1 MRGPLA
7 AVGGAAARHPW
18 ITIAVWVVLM
28 AVAVGTAV
36 TGVAGDSLFQR
47 LKSEAPSADGES
59 SHADDV
65 LAGDDEQR
73 STVTL
78 LVYGVPAASAEALQT
93 FADLTDAAD
102 RIPHASVLGP
112 IPSEDGEGFLV
123 TTVVE
128 GVAGGAP
135 DDDAVDAAVAD
146 LRDAASQLRQSHPDA
161 TVEVGGG
168 SLLVDSIVE
177 LSERDLQRGEAVAL
191 PIALV
196 VMLIV
201 FGGFIAAGIPLI
213 GAGVS
218 IAGALGA
225 LLAFTYLLD
234 IDTTVVNVVTAV
246 GLGLSIDYG
255 LLIVSRFREEHRR
268 AGIAG
273 REGRLAAIVRT
284 ADTAGRTVLFSG
296 VTFAI
301 ASIGLLV
308 FEPRIV
314 RAIGLGAIAV
324 TVIAIAMALTLVPAL
339 LSLTGD
345 RLLRPG
351 ALTRIPGVGRLIAR
365 FGDVAPDEGFF
376 SRLTRR
382 VQRHPA
388 IITIACA
395 LLLVLLGSP
404 LASLRLANTS
414 VDALPASSTQHEF
427 LDQLAEHFPEATNPR
442 VALVTTTRSD
452 AERWAESVTDISG
465 VTSVGEPRESG
476 DGWRTVVRVD
486 PADGIDVVGA
496 IRAERPALQDAGL
509 GGAWVTGTDART
521 LDFSQSLLRSA
532 PWAALIIAL
541 GTMVFLFL
549 MTGSVVVPL
558 KALIASALSLGASI
572 GVLVWGFQLG
582 NFAPV
587 MGFDAADVHGVDVL
601 VLLLTFAFG
610 FGLAMDYEMF
620 ILSRITE
627 QVRAGVPDREAIARG
642 LQRSGRIITSAA
654 LIIIVV
660 FAGFATGDLMVIK
673 QLGTALAVAVLLDAT
688 LVRCLLVPA
697 FMTWQQRIMWWA
709 PAPLKRLYA
718 RFSLSD

>member
-1 MRGPLA
+1 
-7 AVGGAAARHPW
+7 
-18 ITIAVWVVLM
+18 
-28 AVAVGTAV
+28 
-36 TGVAGDSLFQR
+36 
-47 LKSEAPSADGES
+47 
-59 SHADDV
+59 
-65 LAGDDEQR
+65 
-73 STVTL
+73 
-78 LVYGVPAASAEALQT
+78 
-93 FADLTDAAD
+93 
-102 RIPHASVLGP
+102 VLGP

-128 GVAGGAP
+128 GVSGGAP

-146 LRDAASQLRQSHPDA
+146 LRDAASQLRQSHPEA

-168 SLLVDSIVE
+168 ALLVDSIVE
-177 LSERDLQRGEAVAL
+177 LSEQDLQRGEAVAL

-225 LLAFTYLLD
+225 LLAFTYVLD

-301 ASIGLLV
+301 ASVGLLV

-351 ALTRIPGVGRLIAR
+351 ALTRVPGVGRLITR
-365 FGDVAPDEGFF
+365 FGDVAPDEGLF

-388 IITIACA
+388 IITVACA

-427 LDQLAEHFPEATNPR
+427 LDQLVQHFPEATNPR

-452 AERWAESVTDISG
+452 AERWAASVTDISG
-465 VTSVGEPRESG
+465 VESVGAPR
-476 DGWRTVVRVD
+476 
-486 PADGIDVVGA
+486 
-496 IRAERPALQDAGL
+496 
-509 GGAWVTGTDART
+509 
-521 LDFSQSLLRSA
+521 
-532 PWAALIIAL
+532 
-541 GTMVFLFL
+541 
-549 MTGSVVVPL
+549 
-558 KALIASALSLGASI
+558 
-572 GVLVWGFQLG
+572 
-582 NFAPV
+582 
-587 MGFDAADVHGVDVL
+587 
-601 VLLLTFAFG
+601 
-610 FGLAMDYEMF
+610 
-620 ILSRITE
+620 
-627 QVRAGVPDREAIARG
+627 
-642 LQRSGRIITSAA
+642 
-654 LIIIVV
+654 
-660 FAGFATGDLMVIK
+660 
-673 QLGTALAVAVLLDAT
+673 
-688 LVRCLLVPA
+688 
-697 FMTWQQRIMWWA
+697 
-709 PAPLKRLYA
+709 
-718 RFSLSD
+718 